1 MEYFYGYVKQFLETY
16 MRIPEIRITDVIEII
31 ILAVIIYELLV
42 WFKNTRAWSLI
53 KGLILVVLCVIV
65 AYFCGFTTILWIAN
79 KVFSVAIIAFVV
91 IFQPELRRAL
101 EQIGTNH
108 VFPFLGKGDGLEK
121 NRLREEVI
129 DQLVRACAELGKAK
143 TGALIVIEKNIL
155 LNDFIAT
162 GIEVDGVITAELLIN
177 IFEHNTPLHDGAVI
191 IRQNRI
197 VAATCYLPISDN
209 MEISK
214 ELGTRHRAGLGISE
228 VSDALTIIV
237 SEETGKVSLTKD
249 GGLRHGVDAGA
260 LRGALTELMEKEE
273 EEKVRKF
280 ALKKGRRKHE
290 EKIDK

>member
-16 MRIPEIRITDVIEII
+16 MRIPDILITDVIEII

-53 KGLILVVLCVIV
+53 KGLILVVICVIV

-79 KVFSVAIIAFVV
+79 KIFSVAIIAFVV

-108 VFPFLGKGDGLEK
+108 VFPFLGKGDGLEQ
-121 NRLREEVI
+121 NRLKEEVI
-129 DQLVRACAELGKAK
+129 NQLVRACAELGKAK

-162 GIEVDGVITAELLIN
+162 GIGVDGIITAELLIN

-249 GGLRHGVDAGA
+249 GGLRHGVDAGT
-260 LRGALTELMEKEE
+260 LREALTELMEKKE
-273 EEKVRKF
+273 EEKEKKF

-290 EKIDK
+290 EETDK

>member
-1 MEYFYGYVKQFLETY
+1 
-16 MRIPEIRITDVIEII
+16 MRIPEIRVTDIIEII
-31 ILAVIIYELLV
+31 ILAFIIYELLV

-53 KGLILVVLCVIV
+53 KGLILVMFCVIV

-79 KVFSVAIIAFVV
+79 KIFNVAIIAVVV

-108 VFPFLGKGDGLEK
+108 VIPFLGKGDGLEQ
-121 NRLREEVI
+121 NRLKEEVI
-129 DQLVRACAELGKAK
+129 GQLIRACIELGKAK
-143 TGALIVIEKNIL
+143 TGALIVIERNIL

-162 GIEVDGVITAELLIN
+162 GIKVDGVVTAELLIN

-228 VSDALTIIV
+228 VSDSLTIIV
-237 SEETGKVSLTKD
+237 SEETGKVSLARDSDLKHD
-249 GGLRHGVDAGA
+249 VDAGT
-260 LRGALTELMEKEE
+260 LRDTLNELMVQKEE
-273 EEKVRKF
+273 KKEKKF
-280 ALKKGRRKHE
+280 AWKKGRRKHE
-290 EKIDK
+290 KEINK